1 MTVRHRQRKGAKG
14 KSFLY
19 ARGKAF
25 PKPQLFRRNRP
36 KIPRRHRIT
45 LHTPPAFSASFRPAT
60 APLPALFAAKRGFFA
75 PTPAVP
81 APERRPNAPFCPG
94 AVRLLP
100 GPAPEKGPAWP
111 GFAPDPG
118 PRTPLAPRKRPR
130 VRLFAPIAPVFS
142 RRAPPS
148 ARRNPA
154 RQARRPAKAHPWGWQ
169 TRLPW
174 SAFPL
179 RRGEACAPRGDQISE
194 IRWLE
199 TAAHSRV
206 KFREIRGPGYLP
218 QKWIKRRD
226 WR

>member
-45 LHTPPAFSASFRPAT
+45 LHTPPAFSASFRPDT

-75 PTPAVP
+75 PNARRTRPPKGARTPRFAP
-81 APERRPNAPFCPG
+81 APPGFCPPGPGKRPGLARFCPG
-94 AVRLLP
+94 SRR
-100 GPAPEKGPAWP
+100 
-111 GFAPDPG
+111 
-118 PRTPLAPRKRPR
+118 PRTPLTPRKRPR

-142 RRAPPS
+142 AVRRLPP
-148 ARRNPA
+148 AETPPA
-154 RQARRPAKAHPWGWQ
+154 KPAARPAKARPWGWQ

-179 RRGEACAPRGDQISE
+179 RRGEVCPQGGDQISE

-199 TAAHSRV
+199 TAAQSRE
-206 KFREIRGPGYLP
+206 KFREIRGPGVCAKVE
-218 QKWIKRRD
+218 QR
-226 WR
+226 

>member
-25 PKPQLFRRNRP
+25 TKPQLFRRNRP

-60 APLPALFAAKRGFFA
+60 APLPALFAVKRGFFA

-81 APERRPNAPFCPG
+81 APEGRPNAPFCPG
-94 AVRLLP
+94 AARLLP

-118 PRTPLAPRKRPR
+118 ARAHPWRPG
-130 VRLFAPIAPVFS
+130 
-142 RRAPPS
+142 S
-148 ARRNPA
+148 ARVCGFSPRLRPFFSAVRRLPPA
-154 RQARRPAKAHPWGWQ
+154 ETPPAKPAARPGKARPWGWQ

-179 RRGEACAPRGDQISE
+179 RRGEVCAPRGDQISE
-194 IRWLE
+194 IRRLE

-206 KFREIRGPGYLP
+206 KFREIRGPGVCT
-218 QKWIKRRD
+218 
-226 WR
+226 